1 VVVPS
6 SRISGRVAEL
16 IREGAARVLNASDE
30 LLAQIDAASL
40 AEHDPAV
47 AADPVL
53 LGAFRRANRATI
65 AHWAQSNLADPGGE
79 VRPFVGPE
87 SLGLARDLVR
97 RGLDQRAVA
106 PYRAAQN
113 AAWQAWMEIAFS
125 LSQNQEEVRELL
137 RVSSR
142 SIFAYVDATSAAI
155 IEQIGLERDELT
167 RGTNAERLAT
177 VTLALEDSPIDL
189 ARASL
194 RLGYAFNRTHLAAI
208 IWAAD
213 QLAVGHDL
221 ERAATSLAAAAG
233 AQRALT
239 VVASSAA
246 LWVWVPATTELA
258 TGPLEQSL
266 ADVPDVRVALG
277 TPATGIEGFRRSHFQ
292 AFATQRLLAR
302 LASAV
307 QLARYES
314 VRVVSLATQDERQA
328 QDFVT
333 ETLGDL
339 VGASPTVRDT
349 LRTYLQLQSNA
360 TRAAAALYTHR
371 NTIVSRLAKA
381 EQLLP
386 RPLDQSAFEV
396 ALALEILHWS
406 GPTDGRKAL

>member
-1 VVVPS
+1 
-6 SRISGRVAEL
+6 
-16 IREGAARVLNASDE
+16 
-30 LLAQIDAASL
+30 
-40 AEHDPAV
+40 
-47 AADPVL
+47 
-53 LGAFRRANRATI
+53 
-65 AHWAQSNLADPGGE
+65 
-79 VRPFVGPE
+79 
-87 SLGLARDLVR
+87 
-97 RGLDQRAVA
+97 
-106 PYRAAQN
+106 
-113 AAWQAWMEIAFS
+113 
-125 LSQNQEEVRELL
+125 
-137 RVSSR
+137 
-142 SIFAYVDATSAAI
+142 
-155 IEQIGLERDELT
+155 
-167 RGTNAERLAT
+167 
-177 VTLALEDSPIDL
+177 
-189 ARASL
+189 
-194 RLGYAFNRTHLAAI
+194 
-208 IWAAD
+208 
-213 QLAVGHDL
+213 
-221 ERAATSLAAAAG
+221 
-233 AQRALT
+233 
-239 VVASSAA
+239 
-246 LWVWVPATTELA
+246 
-258 TGPLEQSL
+258 L